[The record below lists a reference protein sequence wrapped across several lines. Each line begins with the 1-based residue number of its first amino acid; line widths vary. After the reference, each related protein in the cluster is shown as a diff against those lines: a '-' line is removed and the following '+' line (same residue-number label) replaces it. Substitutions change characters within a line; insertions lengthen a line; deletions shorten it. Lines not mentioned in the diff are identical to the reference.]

1 MNVHDGG
8 ATRREGKVMKALAK
22 TWTWIGQAFVPLAIG
37 WGVYVRGGL
46 DGPHLEEGV
55 LISRGY
61 WGLLVTLVVG
71 VALSIVAALYIREAR
86 RARAGTLVPP
96 NTMLEESGR
105 NTTISWVTLAA
116 FVVSVV
122 SAFVLFLAR
131 YLDSNIYTWNG
142 TSPLAPGFWSSRVK
156 AHDLGCESAPC
167 YALAQRLYG
176 ANSASSVN
184 EYKLYLT
191 DGVLVFLAVAFCIA
205 AIFLIHEL
213 VKAPP
218 PQLRYGR

>member
-1 MNVHDGG
+1 
-8 ATRREGKVMKALAK
+8 MKALAK

-37 WGVYVRGGL
+37 WSVYVRGGL

-86 RARAGTLVPP
+86 RARAQTLVPP
-96 NTMLEESGR
+96 NTMLEESDR
-105 NTTISWVTLAA
+105 NTAISWVTLAVFA
-116 FVVSVV
+116 VSVV
-122 SAFVLFLAR
+122 SAFVLFLVR
-131 YLDSNIYTWNG
+131 YLDSKLHTWNG
-142 TSPLAPGFWSSRVK
+142 ASPLASGFWSSRIK
-156 AHDLGCESAPC
+156 AHDLGCDSSPC

-176 ANSASSVN
+176 TNPVSGVN

-205 AIFLIHEL
+205 AIFLIYEL

-218 PQLRYGR
+218 PQQRYGR

>member
-1 MNVHDGG
+1 
-8 ATRREGKVMKALAK
+8 MKALAK
-22 TWTWIGQAFVPLAIG
+22 SWTWIGQAFVPLAIG

-61 WGLLVTLVVG
+61 WGLLVTLAVG
-71 VALSIVAALYIREAR
+71 AALSIVAVLYIRAAR
-86 RARAGTLVPP
+86 RAHVQTLVPP
-96 NTMLEESGR
+96 NTMLEETER
-105 NTTISWVTLAA
+105 NAVISWVTVAV
-116 FVVSVV
+116 FVLSVV
-122 SAFVLFLAR
+122 GAFVLFLVR
-131 YLDSNIYTWNG
+131 YLDSKLHTWNG
-142 TSPLAPGFWSSRVK
+142 ASPLAPGFWSTRVK
-156 AHDLGCESAPC
+156 AHELGCDSAPC

-176 ANSASSVN
+176 TNPVSGVN

-205 AIFLIHEL
+205 AGFLIGEL

-218 PQLRYGR
+218 PPPRYGR

>member
-1 MNVHDGG
+1 
-8 ATRREGKVMKALAK
+8 MKALAK

-61 WGLLVTLVVG
+61 WGLLVTLAVG
-71 VALSIVAALYIREAR
+71 AALSIVAALYIRAAR
-86 RARAGTLVPP
+86 RAHAQTLVPP
-96 NTMLEESGR
+96 NTMLEETER
-105 NTTISWVTLAA
+105 NAVISWVTVAV
-116 FVVSVV
+116 FVLSVV
-122 SAFVLFLAR
+122 GAFVLFLVR
-131 YLDSNIYTWNG
+131 YLDSKLHTWNG
-142 TSPLAPGFWSSRVK
+142 ASPLAPGFWSTRVK
-156 AHDLGCESAPC
+156 AHELGCDSAPC

-176 ANSASSVN
+176 TNPVSGVN

-205 AIFLIHEL
+205 AVFLIGEL
-213 VKAPP
+213 VKARPP
-218 PQLRYGR
+218 PPRYGR